1 LEVSGAKGL
10 NGLEGEN
17 ARLKKLLA
25 AAMFD
30 NVALTVAGGGKQ
42 RGGTQWADNRMSH
55 RRQLSCQPL

>member
-1 LEVSGAKGL
+1 
-10 NGLEGEN
+10 
-17 ARLKKLLA
+17 LKKLLA

-30 NVALTVAGGGKQ
+30 NVALTVAGSGKQ